1 MFFPALL
8 LVSSLAVTAQDHQSD
23 DPQSPQVT
31 GPVDV
36 LYRGPSIYLSATG
49 PVVEA
54 ILVRAGRVLAAG
66 SAAEVEARAKAT
78 PLRYRVEEL
87 PKGFAVPGL
96 QDAHGHVESYG
107 RSLEIVDLVGAA
119 SLEELVDRVARRAA
133 DVPEGTWIEGRGWDQ
148 NLWPVRVM
156 PRHDAL
162 SRGIPDH
169 PVYLSRVDGHAAFVN
184 RKTLEVA
191 GLAGRIEDPTP
202 SPGGEILV
210 DEDGRATGVLIDTA
224 MGLVG
229 RHIPGPTRE
238 DSRRRILL
246 AQKKLLS
253 MGIVCAHDMGVP
265 PSTVDILRELC
276 EADLLK
282 MRVIVYLSGNGGL
295 PDEVLERYPATIRA
309 PLASSRVVVKGVKL
323 MIDGALGSR
332 GAAMLE
338 DYSDRADHTGLLRF
352 GAEELQALVE
362 RYARAGLQPAT
373 HAIGDGANRA
383 VLDAYELAMD
393 QYWWPS
399 DLRPR
404 MEHAQIVAPQ
414 DWPRFAILGVVPSM
428 QPIHATSDM
437 RWAGDRVGFDRIAG
451 AYAWRRL
458 APDTDALAFGSDFP
472 VESPDPLPGLYAA
485 RTRTDARGQ
494 PAGGFLADQRLSGAE
509 ALAGFTSG
517 AAHAVGEEDHRG
529 RLLRGYKADLTVLDV
544 DPVTCD
550 PAALLEARVLLTMV
564 DGEVVY
570 RAEPR

>member
-1 MFFPALL
+1 MLFPALL
-8 LVSSLAVTAQDHQSD
+8 LVSSLATSAPAPSKD
-23 DPQSPQVT
+23 DIQSPRPVEPPNVLYT
-31 GPVDV
+31 GP
-36 LYRGPSIYLSATG
+36 RFYLSAEG

-54 ILVRAGRVLAAG
+54 ILVRAGYVLAAG
-66 SAAEVEARAKAT
+66 SLAEIEVRAKA
-78 PLRYRVEEL
+78 LSARYRVEEL
-87 PKGFAVPGL
+87 PAGVAVPGL

-107 RSLEIVDLVGAA
+107 RSLEIVDLVGVK
-119 SLEELVDRVARRAA
+119 SLEELVERVVARAA
-133 DVPEGTWIEGRGWDQ
+133 RMPEGTWIEGRGWDQ
-148 NLWPVRVM
+148 NLWPVRIM
-156 PRHDAL
+156 PRHGAL
-162 SRGIPDH
+162 SRAVPDH

-184 RKTLEVA
+184 LKALELA
-191 GLAGRIEDPTP
+191 GLDGNIGDPVPT
-202 SPGGEILV
+202 PGGEILV
-210 DEDGRATGVLIDTA
+210 DEGGRATGVLIDTA

-229 RHIPGPTRE
+229 RHIPGATHE

-246 AQKKLLS
+246 AQEKLLS

-265 PSTVDILRELC
+265 PSTVEILRELC

-282 MRVIVYLSGNGGL
+282 MRVIVYLAGNDGL
-295 PDEVLERYPATIRA
+295 PDEVLARYPESID
-309 PLASSRVVVKGVKL
+309 SGRVVVKGVKL

-338 DYSDRADHTGLLRF
+338 DYSDRADHKGLMRF
-352 GAEELQALVE
+352 SVAELQALVE
-362 RYARAGLQPAT
+362 RYGRAGLQPAT

-393 QYWWPS
+393 RVGELC

-404 MEHAQIVAPQ
+404 LEHAQIVAPE
-414 DWPRFAILGVVPSM
+414 DWPRLAILGVVPSM

-485 RTRTDARGQ
+485 RTRTDASGQ

-517 AAHAVGEEDHRG
+517 AARAIGEEDHRG
-529 RLLRGYKADLTVLDV
+529 RLLRGYRADLTVLDV
-544 DPVTCD
+544 DPVTCE

-564 DGEVVY
+564 DGEIAY
-570 RAEPR
+570 RAETR